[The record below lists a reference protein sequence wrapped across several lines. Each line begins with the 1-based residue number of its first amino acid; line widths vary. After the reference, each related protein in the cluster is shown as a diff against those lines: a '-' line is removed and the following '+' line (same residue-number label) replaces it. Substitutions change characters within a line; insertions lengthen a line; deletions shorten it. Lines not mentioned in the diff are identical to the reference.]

1 MSGATL
7 NQWPVMW
14 SGLLF
19 WNQWLCNNFN
29 HFGRVYSLQSTFLYF
44 AGMNCTGVVE
54 PYQSIYFWSLL
65 FFFDEYPYLLLSYIQ
80 YSVVLFPHWF
90 MHQLGID
97 YSITTGAWRLSLTIL
112 IERRVRKSKA
122 PFWPSHFFR
131 VPAVSCGS
139 FQNWWWYPVT
149 WIFAPLPPFLPMM
162 WLANLGEVG
171 ANGSITI
178 VITHTPKTTTMLN
191 I

>member
-1 MSGATL
+1 MARD
-7 NQWPVMW
+7 VKC
-14 SGLLF
+14 LLF

-29 HFGRVYSLQSTFLYF
+29 HFGRVYSLHFSILQGWAAPVWWNHIKAFIFGVCYFFLT
-44 AGMNCTGVVE
+44 NTHIC
-54 PYQSIYFWSLL
+54 
-65 FFFDEYPYLLLSYIQ
+65 YLV
-80 YSVVLFPHWF
+80 SVVLFPHWF

-162 WLANLGEVG
+162 WLANLGKVG
-171 ANGSITI
+171 VNGSITI
-178 VITHTPKTTTMLN
+178 VITHIPKTTTMLN